1 MISAVSNERMLRRR
15 FLLKCLLL
23 KCLPKAGLLLLDQEE
38 YSRAVAPRGDAECS
52 DGVDENLRQ
61 TAGRVAAC
69 DCIQW
74 WIRRS
79 SHRVANVKPD
89 IAEEYN

>member
-1 MISAVSNERMLRRR
+1 MISAVSNERTLRRR

-38 YSRAVAPRGDAECS
+38 YSRAVAPRLNAEYS
-52 DGVDENLRQ
+52 DVADGNLRQ
-61 TAGRVAAC
+61 AAGRVAAC
-69 DCIQW
+69 DCIQC

-89 IAEEYN
+89 IEKEYS